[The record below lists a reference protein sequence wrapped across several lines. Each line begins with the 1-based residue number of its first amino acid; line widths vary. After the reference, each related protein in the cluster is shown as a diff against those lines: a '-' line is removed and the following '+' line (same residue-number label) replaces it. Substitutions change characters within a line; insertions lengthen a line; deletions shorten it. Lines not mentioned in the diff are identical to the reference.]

1 MKHFYTSKLVSL
13 LLLLFIVSGSLA
25 VNKYRS
31 YKKILIEKF
40 TGIHCGFCPEADI
53 VASTIL
59 RAHPDSTYVISVHT
73 GYYAEPL
80 SGEPDFRYA
89 LGKILYDGNDGYP
102 AGRLNRTIF
111 ENQPTPIISRS
122 EWIKITKQLSMELA
136 DVNLEVKSSIDSL
149 TRKLRVK
156 VTAYYTGEDLKDTLF
171 FHVAL
176 VENNIKGP
184 QNGGNMGT
192 NYIHNHVLR
201 NFITG
206 IYGDSIAIPIH
217 GQTIE
222 REYNYDI
229 PAEYNRIKPK
239 LQDMEVYVF
248 ATNGKNGEVL
258 NTEGGLPDFVNF
270 TAPLNATLSAI
281 SLPAQYA
288 YNYFPAGIKNQS
300 ADTIK
305 SLTFNVS
312 VNSSTQTINVPVNIA
327 PFAYKQIQINVN
339 SYEVKENNTY
349 TITLQGV
356 NGLNIISSQTVSGSF
371 SKPSTC
377 SSKIILEFK
386 PDNFGDE
393 NTIKIKDRNGNIEK
407 VLGPYKPGYIAVYK
421 DTVDL
426 QTGEIHA
433 VEINDKWG
441 DGILSPRGYFKLRNI
456 DGSLLAQNLQ
466 ITDFGY
472 TAFVLSQNS
481 TGIDESIAPSSVLF
495 IYQDEFSGKVTAVVK
510 GLAAEEARITI
521 YNIYGSVVSAK
532 KININQN
539 QSHTE
544 DLNIE
549 FPGIYIAEL
558 VCGKTKA
565 TRKFIIK

>member
-102 AGRLNRTIF
+102 SGRLNRTIF

-122 EWIKITKQLSMELA
+122 EWIKITKQLSMELS

-149 TRKLRVK
+149 TRKLKVK
-156 VTAYYTGEDLKDTLF
+156 VESYYLGESLKDTLY

-184 QNGGNMGT
+184 QNGGNMGS
-192 NYIHNHVLR
+192 NYIHNHMLR
-201 NFITG
+201 DLITG
-206 IYGDSIAIPIH
+206 VYGDSIATPEH
-217 GQTIE
+217 GGTYE
-222 REYNYDI
+222 REYVYDI
-229 PAEYNRIKPK
+229 PAAYNGIKPK
-239 LQDMEVYVF
+239 LQDMEVYAFV
-248 ATNGKNGEVL
+248 TNGKNGEVF
-258 NTEGGLPDFVNF
+258 NVEGGLPDFINF
-270 TAPLNATLSAI
+270 SAPLNATLSAI
-281 SLPAQYA
+281 PLSAQYA
-288 YNYFPAGIKNQS
+288 FNYFPVGIRNQS

-305 SLTFNVS
+305 TLKFNV
-312 VNSSTQTINVPVNIA
+312 TINGSVQKADVPVTIP
-327 PFAYKQIQINVN
+327 PFASGNVQINVN
-339 SYEVKENNTY
+339 NYDVKESNTY
-349 TITLQGV
+349 SIALQAINGGNIVPQTI
-356 NGLNIISSQTVSGSF
+356 NGTF
-371 SKPSTC
+371 TKPTGC
-377 SSKIILEFK
+377 GTKIILEFK
-386 PDNFGDE
+386 PDNYGDE
-393 NTIKIKDRNGNIEK
+393 NTIKIKNRNGEIEK
-407 VLGPYKPGYIAVYK
+407 TFGPYQAGFVAVYK

-426 QTGEIHA
+426 TPNEIHA
-433 VEINDKWG
+433 IEISDKWG
-441 DGILSPRGYFKLRNI
+441 DGVLSPRGYFKIRNI

-539 QSHTE
+539 QSYTE